1 MGYFTLSVE
10 TPKGDKITL
19 TQNDKYTIM
28 NVDGLAP
35 PTAAINVAI
44 NANFDGSTY
53 TSSRMGE
60 RNIVIQFAIEGN
72 VEQNR
77 IELYKVLRPK
87 APCRVRY
94 TNNHRNVYIDGYVE
108 SFDCNFFNEKEVAQI
123 SILCPYPYFS
133 DDMDV
138 DFDFSTITPLF
149 EFPFDIDSD
158 GIEFS
163 TIVLG
168 EEKNIIN
175 NGDIETGML
184 IQFTAAGGV
193 TNPKLIN
200 TVTNEKVLVNLS
212 LSAGDVLEINT
223 NRGKK
228 SVKLIHN
235 GVISN
240 QINALDKTSKWLQL
254 EVGDNLFVTD
264 ATSGGENLLCNVMY
278 GNLFGGV

>member
-35 PTAAINVAI
+35 PTAAINVAV

>member
-35 PTAAINVAI
+35 PTAAINVAV

-94 TNNHRNVYIDGYVE
+94 SNNHRNVYIDGYVE

>member
-35 PTAAINVAI
+35 PTAAINVAV

-77 IELYKVLRPK
+77 IELYKVMRPK

>member
-35 PTAAINVAI
+35 PTAAINVAV

-94 TNNHRNVYIDGYVE
+94 SNNHRNVYIDGYVE

-212 LSAGDVLEINT
+212 LSAGDVIEINT

>member
-1 MGYFTLSVE
+1 VE

-35 PTAAINVAI
+35 PTAAINVAV

-133 DDMDV
+133 DDMDM

>member
-35 PTAAINVAI
+35 PTAAINVAV

-94 TNNHRNVYIDGYVE
+94 SNNHRNVYIDGYVE

-133 DDMDV
+133 DEIDV

>member
-35 PTAAINVAI
+35 PTATINVAV